1 MRYESVVLRHLKTIK
16 LDVTLSDDCRVEDI
30 VISGD
35 FFAYP
40 EDTIERLEGL
50 IKGCEDP
57 HCIERAFNTISPS
70 TILGVDIEKL
80 KLKVIEILER
90 CRKQNANNL

>member
-1 MRYESVVLRHLKTIK
+1 MRYESVVLRHLKTVK

-30 VISGD
+30 IISGD

-57 HCIERAFNTISPS
+57 HCVERAFSAISPS
-70 TILGVDIEKL
+70 TILGVDVEKL

>member
-1 MRYESVVLRHLKTIK
+1 MRYESVVLRHLKTVK

-50 IKGCEDP
+50 IRGCEDP

-70 TILGVDIEKL
+70 TILGVDVEKL
-80 KLKVIEILER
+80 KLKVIEILEK
-90 CRKQNANNL
+90 CHKQSTNNL